1 VKRSARPSPPYTR
14 PSTLKR
20 LTKYLR
26 ELFLLPLHA
35 YRKLISPAL
44 PPRCKYYPSC
54 SAYAV
59 QAVRELGVIRGS
71 IVAAWRVVRCNP
83 WSLGGVD
90 ELADR
95 RLFRDRTEGS
105 QDHLPHPKPLAAAS
119 PPDMPLSA
127 LKRLTKH
134 P

>member
-1 VKRSARPSPPYTR
+1 VKRSSSSPPVA
-14 PSTLKR
+14 LAW
-20 LTKYLR
+20 LR

-35 YRKLISPAL
+35 YRKLISPVL

-71 IVAAWRVVRCNP
+71 ILAACRVVRCNP

-90 ELADR
+90 ELSDR
-95 RLFRDRTEGS
+95 RLFRDHDDCAH
-105 QDHLPHPKPLAAAS
+105 DHHPTSPAAAS

-134 P
+134 HA

>member
-1 VKRSARPSPPYTR
+1 MKRSSRPSAAGWSPRLSAAASPPYTLL
-14 PSTLKR
+14 SALKR
-20 LTKYLR
+20 LSKYLR

-44 PPRCKYYPSC
+44 PPRCRYYPSC

-83 WSLGGVD
+83 WSIGGVD

-95 RLFRDRTEGS
+95 RLFRDSSEHHH
-105 QDHLPHPKPLAAAS
+105 DHPAPA
-119 PPDMPLSA
+119 
-127 LKRLTKH
+127 
-134 P
+134 